1 MTVINRIFQ
10 KLKAGGEITGN
21 DIADLVNEHKIPRE
35 RMIGLYNRYTC
46 ATDQDWY
53 KFGNSD
59 TVFRRKF
66 DVDLVKVNNQINID
80 HFSNIVRTKTGYFI
94 GEPITYT
101 VSEDA
106 QNKAVVETKL
116 KEFLT
121 RIDAPDLDTE
131 TGKMASLC
139 GYGARLCFINPEGDA
154 DVMNVPPWECVLL
167 SKDGSIT
174 SPEYALRYYKTQV
187 EKADGTYKD
196 VMKAEWYDGV
206 NVSFWVESAV
216 PEPVPGTYDPATFLK
231 PMRSY
236 GFSLDPD
243 SESGPHM
250 FEGVPLIGFP
260 NNEELQG
267 DAEKVLAIIDAVDRT
282 VSDVN
287 SEIEQFRMAYLAIYG
302 YASIDQKFIDGMK
315 KTGCIGFAEATDK
328 AEFITKTMDGTTIEA
343 HLNRLEQAIYH
354 ISGIPDMRDAAF
366 SGNSSGVALKFKIMP
381 MENLCKMAENK
392 FSAAL
397 RQMFK
402 VIASKWAIEQVQF
415 SSSDLTF
422 KFKRNFPLN
431 LLDEAQT
438 AQALAGIV
446 SQETVLG
453 TLSIVK
459 NPKEEMEKMKSEQVD
474 AVNLDAELYPAT
486 SQNAGGDIPNGV
498 QNQDPRQREEEIN
511 RFGGTENGQ
520 MNKIY
525 TPDGV
530 YTGYRGGRYNLG

>member
-1 MTVINRIFQ
+1 MTVTNRIYQ
-10 KLKAGGEITGN
+10 KLKAGGEITGG
-21 DIADLVNEHKIPRE
+21 DIAALINERKIPRE

-46 ATDQDWY
+46 NADQDWY
-53 KFGNSD
+53 ALGTSP
-59 TVFRRKF
+59 TVFKRKF
-66 DVDLVKVNNQINID
+66 EVDLVKVNNQINID
-80 HFSNIVRTKTGYFI
+80 HFSNIIRTKTGYFI
-94 GEPITYT
+94 GEPITYS

-106 QNKAVVETKL
+106 KNKEVVETKL

-139 GYGARLCFINPEGDA
+139 GYGARLCFIHPKGDPEEGKEDA
-154 DVMNVPPWECVLL
+154 MNIPPWECVFL

-196 VMKAEWYDGV
+196 IMKAEWYDGT
-206 NVSFWVESAV
+206 NVSFWTESTV
-216 PEPVPGTYDPATFLK
+216 PEPTPGTYDSATVVK

-236 GFSLDPD
+236 GFMLDPN
-243 SESGPHM
+243 EPARPHM
-250 FEGVPLIGFP
+250 FNGVPLIGFP
-260 NNEELQG
+260 NNGELQG

-287 SEIEQFRMAYLAIYG
+287 SEIEQFRLAYLAIYG
-302 YASIDQKFIDGMK
+302 YANIDDKFMKEMK
-315 KTGCIGFAEATDK
+315 KTGCIGFSEPTDR
-328 AEFITKTMDGTTIEA
+328 AEFITKVMDGTTIEA

-402 VIASKWAIEQVQF
+402 VIASKWAVEQVQF
-415 SSSDLTF
+415 STEDLTF

-438 AQALAGIV
+438 AQTLTGIV
-446 SQETVLG
+446 SQETVLS

-459 NPKEEMEKMKSEQVD
+459 NPKEEMEKMKAEQVD
-474 AVNLDAELYPAT
+474 AVNLDAELYPELQQPQEESIMVSDTNNQTMT
-486 SQNAGGDIPNGV
+486 SEQPSEEESAGGN
-498 QNQDPRQREEEIN
+498 
-511 RFGGTENGQ
+511 
-520 MNKIY
+520 
-525 TPDGV
+525 
-530 YTGYRGGRYNLG
+530 

>member
-1 MTVINRIFQ
+1 MTVTNRIYQ
-10 KLKAGGEITGN
+10 KLKAGGEITGG
-21 DIADLVNEHKIPRE
+21 DIAALINEHKIPRE

-46 ATDQDWY
+46 TADQDWY
-53 KFGNSD
+53 TLGNSP
-59 TVFRRKF
+59 TVFKRRF
-66 DVDLVKVNNQINID
+66 EVDLVKVNNQINID
-80 HFSNIVRTKTGYFI
+80 HFSNIIRTKTGYFV
-94 GEPITYT
+94 GEPITYSVSNDAKNKET
-101 VSEDA
+101 VEA
-106 QNKAVVETKL
+106 KL

-139 GYGARLCFINPEGDA
+139 GYGARLCFIHPTGDPEAGKEDA
-154 DVMNVPPWECVLL
+154 MNIPPWECVFL

-196 VMKAEWYDGV
+196 IMKAEWYDGT
-206 NVSFWVESAV
+206 NVSFWTENTV
-216 PEPVPGTYDPATFLK
+216 PEPVPGTFDPATVVK

-236 GFSLDPD
+236 GFMLDPN
-243 SESGPHM
+243 EPARPHM

-287 SEIEQFRMAYLAIYG
+287 SEIEQFRLAYLAIYG
-302 YASIDQKFIDGMK
+302 YANIDEKFMKEMK
-315 KTGCIGFAEATDK
+315 KTGCIGFSEPTDR
-328 AEFITKTMDGTTIEA
+328 AEFITKVMDGTTIEA

-415 SSSDLTF
+415 SSEDLTF

-438 AQALAGIV
+438 AQALTGIV

-459 NPKEEMEKMKSEQVD
+459 DPKEEMEKMRAEQVD
-474 AVNLDAELYPAT
+474 AVNLDAELYPEL
-486 SQNAGGDIPNGV
+486 P
-498 QNQDPRQREEEIN
+498 QDPNAPMDQ
-511 RFGGTENGQ
+511 NGQ
-520 MNKIY
+520 PMPGQD
-525 TPDGV
+525 PDQNGGESASKRMMDYEGV
-530 YTGYRGGRYNLG
+530 TFGDENEEPEE